1 MYLCRAKIYSSK
13 KLDRMKEMEPTND
26 FTHIIVCDTTEDNLK
41 YVNVRIPKG
50 KITVVTGVSG

>member
-1 MYLCRAKIYSSK
+1 
-13 KLDRMKEMEPTND
+13 MKEMEPTND